1 MKKIVFIILFSNFLV
16 INVFAQNANIYYLT
30 SNGKTNYVIHLLEKN
45 KFYSYS
51 SIEVHGKLRETDDP
65 DALVEVKLQNKGN
78 ELVYNIKDFKTYT
91 YKKMLEVAYFQSS
104 IKDGAESI
112 YTCKAPQ
119 TYFYFSNNTYPDGVV
134 LKIISTD
141 AKKNITK
148 VNDIENYPD
157 DSWELAVTPTSITR
171 KNKNGEIKVYQLKK

>member
-1 MKKIVFIILFSNFLV
+1 MKKLLILSFLCFLT
-16 INVFAQNANIYYLT
+16 INVFAQNANIYYLN
-30 SNGKTNYVIHLLEKN
+30 SNGKTSYVIHLLEKN
-45 KFYSYS
+45 KFYAYS
-51 SIEVHGKLRETDDP
+51 SIEVHGKLRKTDDP
-65 DALVEVKLQNKGN
+65 DALVEIKLQNKGN

-91 YKKMLEVAYFQSS
+91 YKKILEVACFQSS
-104 IKDGAESI
+104 IKDGAEVFYS
-112 YTCKAPQ
+112 CKSPQ
-119 TYFYFSNNTYPDGVV
+119 TYFYFSNNTYPDGIA

-141 AKKNITK
+141 AKKNIVK